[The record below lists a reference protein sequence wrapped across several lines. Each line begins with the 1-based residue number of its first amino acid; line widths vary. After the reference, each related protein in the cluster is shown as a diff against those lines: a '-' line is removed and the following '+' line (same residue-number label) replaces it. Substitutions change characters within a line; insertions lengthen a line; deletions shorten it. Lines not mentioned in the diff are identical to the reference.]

1 MLTSLSIW
9 IICRTG
15 PERSVL
21 GEDWEVEHLQ
31 AEWRRASLKPS
42 SGLMFPGLQGLG
54 IGEQVGGRVR
64 VLMGAE
70 FWPLS

>member
-1 MLTSLSIW
+1 M
-9 IICRTG
+9 G

-42 SGLMFPGLQGLG
+42 SGLMFPGPPGLG
-54 IGEQVGGRVR
+54 IGEEAGGRVR
-64 VLMGAE
+64 VLMG
-70 FWPLS
+70 LSFGL